1 MSGGY
6 KPPYGYAVTD
16 DGTRICAVSH
26 VRNGT
31 YTAEYGGTYPP
42 EKRRHGK
49 KRKVARVCCIVA
61 AIVCA
66 LLVYFQTNVTRV
78 LVSVSEASMRV
89 QAVEAIN
96 DAVYKTLGDA
106 PSYGDLIK
114 IERNVQGDIV
124 AVSANALK
132 LNKIARDTASLS
144 QQSLQQSGARSVP
157 IPIGALTGIEALAGM
172 GKKIKIKIL
181 PVCSVVCGFSSS
193 FESVG
198 INQTRHCVY
207 LNVIADISIV
217 MASRTDNFAVQT
229 DVLAAESV
237 IVGNIPETYLQTD
250 IFGKKSGL

>member
-6 KPPYGYAVTD
+6 KPSYGYALTD
-16 DGTRICAVSH
+16 DGKQICTLAN
-26 VRNGT
+26 VRNRCGDVS
-31 YTAEYGGTYPP
+31 AV
-42 EKRRHGK
+42 KAR
-49 KRKVARVCCIVA
+49 KRKKKLLRVLCVVA
-61 AIVCA
+61 ASVIA
-66 LLVYFQTNVTRV
+66 LLIYFQTNVTRV
-78 LVSVSEASMRV
+78 LVSISEASMRV

-96 DAVYKTLGDA
+96 NAVYQTLGDA
-106 PSYGDLIK
+106 PSYDELIK
-114 IERNVQGDIV
+114 IERNDSGDIV

-144 QQSLQQSGARSVP
+144 QQTLQQSGAESVT
-157 IPIGALTGIEALAGM
+157 IPIGALTGIEAFAGM
-172 GKKIKIKIL
+172 GKRIKIKIL
-181 PVCSVVCGFSSS
+181 PVCSVLCGFSSS

-217 MASRTDNFAVQT
+217 MASRTDKFAVQT
-229 DVLAAESV
+229 EVLAAESV